1 MFLGQH
7 LWIGFSSSFIGA
19 LPLGVLNM
27 TVLKF
32 ALTNQQRK
40 ALEFSLGAVLVEFFQ
55 VFITLLGLNVLLS
68 IPYLKEILGVISIPI
83 LVYLAIVNLK
93 AKPNLN
99 ESEGGQYSSFT
110 RGVLLSLANVL
121 IYPFWILWGSVFIQN
136 GWLPPNTNAYFIF
149 SLGAGAGAMGGY
161 LVFIILGKLMWK
173 YVTQLQQYINQVLA
187 FTFFGFAVWQG
198 YRLILFFF
206 VKT

>member
-1 MFLGQH
+1 MHLDQY
-7 LWIGFSSSFIGA
+7 LWIGFSSSFVGA

-27 TVLKF
+27 TVLKL
-32 ALTNQQRK
+32 ALANQQRK
-40 ALEFSLGAVLVEFFQ
+40 ALEFSMGAVLVEFFQ

-83 LVYLAIVNLK
+83 LVYLAITNLK

-110 RGVLLSLANVL
+110 RGALLSLANVL

-136 GWLPPNTNAYFIF
+136 GWLPSNTNAYFIF

-161 LVFIILGKLMWK
+161 LVFIVLGKLMWK

-198 YRLILFFF
+198 YRLVLFFF
-206 VKT
+206 